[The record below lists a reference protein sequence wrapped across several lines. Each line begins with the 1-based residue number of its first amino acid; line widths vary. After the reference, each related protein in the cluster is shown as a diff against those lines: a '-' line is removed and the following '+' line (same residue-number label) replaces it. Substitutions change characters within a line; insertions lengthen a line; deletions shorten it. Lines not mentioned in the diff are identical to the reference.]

1 MHLVLGEP
9 HDPLSAGVRDAL
21 VARDRPVRI
30 IPSPIFG
37 PLRFAWRLDASASR
51 SILTFDDGLEL
62 PAADIAG
69 VFVGSVTGPDPV
81 GWETPDLLY
90 MYSEAHAAVL
100 AWLWSLDCPVVN
112 RADARTWYQPNP
124 PLLSWRRRLLEAGL
138 PAMDA
143 LLTNVPEEARAFARQ
158 GATSGI
164 DAIVFAPLTS
174 QAGYI
179 VANDDEWEGITSLQ
193 RRMPVALTHP
203 HGAAHFAC
211 VVGDTVVWD
220 PSAPPE
226 SRGLESGLRA
236 FAAGLGLTMVEVD
249 FASVDGGAA
258 VINVDPRPQLHH
270 FGDAAIGIIEA
281 IVDALTQDSRVPPRE
296 PVAVG

>member
-21 VARDRPVRI
+21 VARHCPVRLM
-30 IPSPIFG
+30 PSPIFG
-37 PLRFAWRLDASASR
+37 PLRFAWRLDASSSR
-51 SILTFDDGLEL
+51 STLTFDDGLEL
-62 PAADIAG
+62 PAEDIAG
-69 VFVGSVTGPDPV
+69 VFVGSVTGPDPA

-100 AWLWSLDCPVVN
+100 AWLWGLDCPVVN

-124 PLLSWRRRLLEAGL
+124 PLLSWRRRLLDAGL
-138 PAMDA
+138 PTMDA
-143 LLTNVPEEARAFARQ
+143 LLTNVPEEARTFARR

-164 DAIVFAPLTS
+164 DAVVFGPLTN
-174 QAGYI
+174 QTGYI
-179 VANDDEWEGITSLQ
+179 VAKDEEWDGITSLQ
-193 RRMPVALTHP
+193 RRMPVTLTHP
-203 HGAAHFAC
+203 HGAAYFAC
-211 VVGDTVVWD
+211 VVGDDVVWD

-226 SRGLESGLRA
+226 TRAFEPGLRA
-236 FAAGLGLTMVEVD
+236 FAAGLGLTMLEVD
-249 FASVDGGAA
+249 FAPVAGGLA

-270 FGDAAIGIIEA
+270 FGDGAVGIVEA
-281 IVDALTQDSRVPPRE
+281 IADVLTQDSRVPPPE